1 MAGHFP
7 SGASD
12 KSALLHDQNMNNNSP
27 SKQIPSPGG
36 KEPPVFIL
44 SSPQAIPSPLSGSPV
59 LKHNPITPP
68 LLQKIQST
76 SPQKSP
82 SIPHKNFIPPG
93 QGQSCV
99 PLTAPVNADSKLVAP
114 ISNGGQKTSSKPPEN
129 VQRQPAVNQ
138 AILKTEKPKSLDLRT
153 QDDNYNQDSSGNIA
167 LQQLKSVAL
176 PTEMQQKS
184 AALPTEMQHKNVALP
199 TERNGG
205 SVVKEEGS
213 DSTSDSER

>member
-7 SGASD
+7 SGTSD

-27 SKQIPSPGG
+27 TKQIPSPGE
-36 KEPPVFIL
+36 KEPVFIL
-44 SSPQAIPSPLSGSPV
+44 SSPQAIPSPISGSPV

-93 QGQSCV
+93 QGQSSV

-114 ISNGGQKTSSKPPEN
+114 ISNGGQKTSLKPPEN

-138 AILKTEKPKSLDLRT
+138 TNPKMQDQKSLDLRT
-153 QDDNYNQDSSGNIA
+153 QGDNYSVDNSGSKV
-167 LQQLKSVAL
+167 LQQQKSVAL
-176 PTEMQQKS
+176 PS
-184 AALPTEMQHKNVALP
+184 
-199 TERNGG
+199 ERNGG
-205 SVVKEEGS
+205 GVVKEEGS
-213 DSTSDSER
+213 DSTSDSERRPDLSKYRIRRGLTFCTE

>member
-12 KSALLHDQNMNNNSP
+12 KPALLHDQNMNNNSP

-36 KEPPVFIL
+36 KEPVFIL
-44 SSPQAIPSPLSGSPV
+44 SSPQAIPSPISGSPV

-93 QGQSCV
+93 QGQSSV
-99 PLTAPVNADSKLVAP
+99 ALTAPVNADGKLVTP
-114 ISNGGQKTSSKPPEN
+114 ISNGGQKTSPKPLEN

-138 AILKTEKPKSLDLRT
+138 SNLKMQDQKSLDLRT
-153 QDDNYNQDSSGNIA
+153 QGDNYSGENSGSKV
-167 LQQLKSVAL
+167 LQQ
-176 PTEMQQKS
+176 QKNV
-184 AALPTEMQHKNVALP
+184 ALPTEMQHKNVALP

-205 SVVKEEGS
+205 SVMKEEGS